1 MQSCWNKTS
10 FQVKN
15 INKLIINKV
24 AQDKLLVFNEMQ
36 IDLKKDQRIAEIFT
50 RGRHNRIRIIECE

>member
-1 MQSCWNKTS
+1 MQSCWNKNT
-10 FQVKN
+10 FEVKN
-15 INKLIINKV
+15 INKLIINEV
-24 AQDKLLVFNEMQ
+24 TQNKLLVFDDML